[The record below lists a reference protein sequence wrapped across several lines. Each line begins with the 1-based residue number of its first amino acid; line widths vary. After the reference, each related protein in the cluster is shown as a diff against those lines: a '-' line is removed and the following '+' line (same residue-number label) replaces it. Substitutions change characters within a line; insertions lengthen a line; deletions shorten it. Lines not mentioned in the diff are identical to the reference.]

1 MSTAKNKTPT
11 TRGISALLRKNGFEK
26 SESTTTRVRGWH
38 NHSAGFRVED
48 RGVGIVRVHHV
59 SGAFCPSDTD
69 RARSREVED
78 QYAEA
83 FRQAG
88 YAVSRDEWG
97 ELTVTENEARN
108 HG

>member
-1 MSTAKNKTPT
+1 MSTIKSKTPT

-26 SESTTTRVRGWH
+26 SVSSTTRVKGWH

-48 RGVGIVRVHHV
+48 RGAGRVRVHHT
-59 SGAFCPSDTD
+59 SGAFRPTDTD
-69 RARSREVED
+69 RAWSREVED
-78 QYAEA
+78 EYAEV

-97 ELTVTENEARN
+97 ELTVTENEEQTT
-108 HG
+108 

>member
-1 MSTAKNKTPT
+1 MSTVKSKTPT

-26 SESTTTRVRGWH
+26 STSSTTRVRGWH
-38 NHSAGFRVED
+38 NYSDGFRVED

-59 SGAFCPSDTD
+59 SGAFRPSAAD
-69 RARSREVED
+69 RARSREVEEE
-78 QYAEA
+78 YAEV

-97 ELTVTENEARN
+97 ELSVTENKEDPK
-108 HG
+108 